1 MITKADGKTQ
11 TSEMVSLIAGHM
23 VLPVLM
29 VVTAGAVW
37 AAGKA
42 LGGDVM
48 AITHGSS
55 IKPVFDMA
63 LNVQSLT
70 DAGTFLA
77 GTSALW
83 GIATATTHTDISELG
98 TKFKNFGAGITD
110 FASKVGHSIGLVKEG
125 ETATN
130 ALNERMNGLNE
141 DTEPSFLARAT
152 CKFVQAAGV
161 SAVAAGGIGLAR
173 IAFDMPSLVTNPGT
187 STLAIGAAAA
197 VGVGG
202 ALYLLAREGLKTDQS
217 KDGINFQLNST
228 KEATVEVKKE
238 PSYRVL
244 SPGEY

>member
-1 MITKADGKTQ
+1 MITKVDGKTQ
-11 TSEMVSLIAGHM
+11 TSEMVSLIGGHL
-23 VLPVLM
+23 VVPALM
-29 VVTAGAVW
+29 LATAGAVW
-37 AAGKA
+37 AAGQA

-48 AITHGSS
+48 TVSHHPSV
-55 IKPVFDMA
+55 KPVFDMA
-63 LNVQSLT
+63 LNVQTLT

-83 GIATATTHTDISELG
+83 GVVTAATHNDISELG

-110 FASKVGHSIGLVKEG
+110 FASKVGQSIGLVKEG
-125 ETATN
+125 DTATN

-141 DTEPSFLARAT
+141 NKEPSFLARAT

-173 IAFDMPSLVTNPGT
+173 VAFDMPSLVANPGT

-217 KDGINFQLNST
+217 KDGIDFHLMPA
-228 KEATVEVKKE
+228 KEPAVEVKKE
-238 PSYRVL
+238 PTYRVL
-244 SPGEY
+244 SPGGY